1 MLGRIL
7 PKTSAAIMV
16 AASTA
21 LAVTGVTERDWPL
34 AGVTAAAAVAFA
46 TILLPRLPKAARA
59 LMLGLQGLAILA
71 MAATL
76 IILLSIAEA
85 GTTVWEGAPWAFW
98 VGVAAAFFFAVQAVA
113 EGYRVYRH
121 A

>member
-1 MLGRIL
+1 MGLRIL
-7 PKTSAAIMV
+7 PQSSAAFMV
-16 AASTA
+16 AAATA
-21 LAVTGVTERDWPL
+21 LAVTGVTEGDWPL

-46 TILLPRLPKAARA
+46 TILVPGVPKAARA
-59 LMLGLQGLAILA
+59 VMLVVQGLTMLA

-76 IILLSIAEA
+76 IILLSVAEA
-85 GTTVWEGAPWAFW
+85 GTMGWNGMWWFW
-98 VGVAAAFFFAVQAVA
+98 LGVVVAFFAAVHAVR